1 VARLC
6 RRTDRTAFRATA
18 SAAPAG
24 ERHLNPRP
32 EGPACADR
40 RARRASPPTRF
51 AAPHGN
57 HACLLWGHERR
68 SARRS
73 GVPVTVDMPAVF
85 ALLSSRPEAERP
97 PYSTRMSRRP
107 DAPGYEVSAS
117 LTCLSKKVGPFGAKR
132 KCVAAC
138 KNSF

>member
-1 VARLC
+1 
-6 RRTDRTAFRATA
+6 
-18 SAAPAG
+18 
-24 ERHLNPRP
+24 
-32 EGPACADR
+32 
-40 RARRASPPTRF
+40 
-51 AAPHGN
+51 
-57 HACLLWGHERR
+57 LWGHERR
-68 SARRS
+68 SRPSVRC
-73 GVPVTVDMPAVF
+73 TLD
-85 ALLSSRPEAERP
+85 SRHAGSVCVAQSAHGPEQRP